1 MTEGEKNNAATNK
14 TDMELRGRV
23 EAALDQIRPAIE
35 MDGGY
40 VELGDIVDGIAYVEM
55 KGACGG
61 CPSSMVTLKSGIE
74 RIVKDQVPEIKA
86 VVAVDLAE
94 QV

>member
-1 MTEGEKNNAATNK
+1 MSENNANK
-14 TDMELRGRV
+14 SVKPEFDAALRERV
-23 EAALDQIRPAIE
+23 EAALDVIRPAIE

-40 VELGDIVDGIAYVEM
+40 VELGEITDGVAYVEM

-74 RIVKDQVPEIKA
+74 RIIKDQVPEIKSVEA
-86 VVAVDLAE
+86 IL
-94 QV
+94 

>member
-1 MTEGEKNNAATNK
+1 MAEDLGAKSPSVSPEAA
-14 TDMELRGRV
+14 LRERV
-23 EAALDQIRPAIE
+23 EAALDVIRPAIE

-40 VELGDIVDGIAYVEM
+40 VELGEITDGVVYVEM

-74 RIVKDQVPEIKA
+74 RIIKDQVPEIKSVEA
-86 VVAVDLAE
+86 IL
-94 QV
+94 